1 MPCNGRSYRRWL
13 KTGLLIFLW
22 CGVAPIVFSGGYYAL
37 RKPAD
42 FDPLLSQLRDGQY
55 SGQNLAWAI
64 RIGSSSS
71 RRNGIGWRS
80 TYFGF
85 IVDDSEGERHHTQ
98 VTDETLAFTSCATY
112 LAKFNRS
119 AFPTVMT
126 AFRDVT
132 PDQRISYS
140 MERYGLKPAR
150 SYLVLMAAV
159 SIFAAILFE
168 LRRHRREHRATAS

>member
-1 MPCNGRSYRRWL
+1 M
-13 KTGLLIFLW
+13 GLLIFLW
-22 CGVAPIVFSGGYYAL
+22 CGVAPILLIGGYYAL

-42 FDPLLSQLRDGQY
+42 FDPLLSQLRNGQY

-64 RIGSSSS
+64 RIGSSSFQ
-71 RRNGIGWRS
+71 RNGIGWSS

-85 IVDDSEGERHHTQ
+85 TVDDSEAERRNIQ
-98 VTDETLAFTSCATY
+98 VAEGTLAFTSSATY

-132 PDQRISYS
+132 PDQRTSYG
-140 MERYGLKPAR
+140 MVRNGLKPAR
-150 SYLVLMAAV
+150 WYLMLMATV
-159 SIFAAILFE
+159 SIIAVILFE
-168 LRRHRREHRATAS
+168 LINRKRRRREQPATLLNSC